1 MMDLSPNG
9 VSGEKS
15 IKGSQSMVKDGMSS
29 TRRRITTGRD
39 DQKGLLSIQG
49 N

>member
-1 MMDLSPNG
+1 MMDLSPSG
-9 VSGEKS
+9 ASGEKS

-29 TRRRITTGRD
+29 TRRKITTGRD
-39 DQKGLLSIQG
+39 DQKGLLSIQD